1 MKKILSIVIC
11 SVLLLSLFA
20 TTSLAT
26 PKITLDEAEDLIRQ
40 MVDYK
45 YTVLGEINL
54 DGNKYIID
62 IDEFRGAPVADKA
75 VLNALR
81 KETGIDESHVGII
94 FYELQ
99 GEYGKASFWFDRLR
113 NFLTDEYVEENLK
126 LDCALVQVGENVY
139 TLTSAGYAMAPD
151 YPNATY
157 GKSISECITFIDD
170 DTVMF
175 EASYGYEDTKRQIDF
190 EYTENGWRISGGE
203 GAKSFLCYAWKNS
216 NAQNPETGDGVTAIV
231 ACLAVS
237 LLGVGITVKKR
248 RYTNIA

>member
-1 MKKILSIVIC
+1 MKKLLSIVIC

-20 TTSLAT
+20 MTSLAT

-45 YTVLGEINL
+45 YTVLGDIKDSE
-54 DGNKYIID
+54 YIID
-62 IDEFRGAPVADKA
+62 IQNFRGEPVTDKA
-75 VLNALR
+75 VLKALR

-113 NFLTDEYVEENLK
+113 NFLTDKYVEENLK
-126 LDCALVQVGENVY
+126 LDYALVQVGENAY
-139 TLTSAGYAMAPD
+139 TVSSIAYDLAPGYPTLA
-151 YPNATY
+151 Y
-157 GKSISECITFIDD
+157 GKSISDCITFIDD

-175 EASYGYEDTKRQIDF
+175 EASYNDEDTKRQIDF
-190 EYTENGWRISGGE
+190 EYTENGWRISGGK
-203 GAKSFLCYAWKNS
+203 GAKSFLRYAWKNS
-216 NAQNPETGDGVTAIV
+216 NVQNPETGDGVTVII

-237 LLGVGITVKKR
+237 MLGVGLTVKKR